1 MSRGRSNAV
10 KGGALTR
17 LAKIRVGECTVCAEL
32 NLIERGDE
40 SIRIEPRAMDVLM
53 LLAQRAGTVV
63 SVNEIMEV
71 VWSGVVVGDGS
82 VYLAIRQLR
91 QALGRTADG
100 GGYIETI
107 PKRGYRLTADVRP
120 AEADVESPAEA
131 VHNARP
137 SRSLAY
143 LGIAAVALVV
153 VAAAGWAFLKP
164 LAPPAEAP
172 ETVPRLAV
180 LPFVNDSVES
190 DHGAFVDGLA
200 GVLRDRLTRLGELE
214 VAGSAPSRR
223 FKDSDQSLAAIGAE
237 LGVQHVL
244 EGSVRRQG
252 DALRVSVR
260 LTDVDSGL
268 QRWSEQYEGT
278 LAQIFS
284 FEDEITSSVAE
295 ALEITLGVGERGQVP
310 GMTRDYNAYAEFVK
324 GLGIDVE
331 SETDSIPRA
340 IQHLRRAVEI
350 DPTFT
355 YGWLILSHAYYHGA
369 LRLPDMAEEWLRIAP
384 AARERAR
391 MLAPEHPLLSLLGAQ
406 ENVAAG
412 NWFAAAAFLE
422 GELPQL
428 IAETRGG
435 HMGPETYLLLA
446 TYFLCTGRTAEAVRS
461 LERWRAIA
469 PPEDV
474 AGYFYFGV
482 AYERTGDFDA
492 ALAAYDLALER
503 MSDAVILHGGALLTA
518 LAKRDL
524 EEIRRRAEFFES
536 APRGA
541 FNVRMTQLLEDPE
554 AALAEIQELA
564 LSVRMH
570 DTLGLSAM
578 NNWAAYY
585 GDPHHAVALLHRMD
599 RSGLNGIVLLFD
611 MWRPTLAAARRLPE
625 FKELVRDLGLVEYWR
640 AYGWSDHCRPVGEND
655 FECE

>member
-1 MSRGRSNAV
+1 VSRGRSNAV

-190 DHGAFVDGLA
+190 DHEAFVDGLA

-237 LGVQHVL
+237 LGVRHVL

-331 SETDSIPRA
+331 SETDLIPRA

-369 LRLPDMAEEWLRIAP
+369 LRLPDMAEEWLRQ
-384 AARERAR
+384 
-391 MLAPEHPLLSLLGAQ
+391 LSF
-406 ENVAAG
+406 E
-412 NWFAAAAFLE
+412 E
-422 GELPQL
+422 
-428 IAETRGG
+428 GG

-541 FNVRMTQLLEDPE
+541 FNVRMTQLLEDPK

-564 LSVRMH
+564 ASVRMH

-585 GDPHHAVALLHRMD
+585 GDPRHAVALLHRMD